1 MNTNCNMLSSDPI
14 LNSTIINKG
23 FAILDATFKERGWH
37 LIKNEANWISYSKF
51 SDESSFFDIK
61 ILPDKIV
68 VSVPMKNSSYQ
79 YVTSFKSYYEA
90 SEYVEQR
97 LFDYMG

>member
-1 MNTNCNMLSSDPI
+1 MLSSDPI

-51 SDESSFFDIK
+51 SDECSFFDIK
-61 ILPDKIV
+61 ILQDKII
-68 VSVPMKNSSYQ
+68 VSVPIKNSPYQ
-79 YVTSFKSYYEA
+79 YITNFKSYFEA
-90 SEYVEQR
+90 SEYIEQR
-97 LFDYMG
+97 LIDYIN